1 MKWGIVVLFLAAA
14 IHPAWARTVWVGIPG
29 HNITQAAFYVVKE
42 RGWYRDEL
50 ATGCDLEFV
59 IASCCVRRNI
69 VRLHIPICVQPG
81 I

>member
-1 MKWGIVVLFLAAA
+1 LFLAAA
-14 IHPAWARTVWVGIPG
+14 IHAAWARTVWVGIPG
-29 HNITQAAFYVVKE
+29 HNITQAPFYVAKE

-59 IASCCVRRNI
+59 IALLRTAEYR
-69 VRLHIPICVQPG
+69 PPPYPDCVQPG